1 MDMTT
6 LVRARVPTKR
16 FKNVSKILNRLGMKP
31 SDAFN
36 LLLAQIELR
45 KGLPFEVTIEPSQ
58 LLSAESQAGV
68 WTETLGE
75 Y

>member
-45 KGLPFEVTIEPSQ
+45 KGLPFEVTTQPSQ
-58 LLSAESQAGV
+58 LLSAEQQAGV
-68 WTETLGE
+68 WMENLGE